1 MWQTMLLSI
10 ALGGLTVLLLWYLLS
25 RNSSF
30 DLPDLLD
37 TPEDPRHLWL
47 SAAGF
52 FRRHKLVPFGSPAY
66 QSAADPPRVPA
77 HRSFLPRETE
87 DFVHRLW
94 RFDTSAKL
102 TSWSGPNSRH
112 WLALDKSGRNVYIKL
127 CPLDANEWKI
137 LEYLSDATPDRHPW
151 NRTIPIIAF
160 IRTPLSMVILQACWG
175 AGTFSPPWD
184 SLRTRLYLARQLLQG
199 LTYMHMKGV
208 AHGDVHPDNIVCN
221 HEDIRFSIKS
231 GTQFQSLFDF
241 QLAFID
247 FENSIR
253 VPAGSL
259 QALAPV
265 GEIRPPE
272 PFGAPELVSTSHVD
286 FFAADVFSA
295 GQVLLFELQAAG
307 TGRQTSVPSYFGL
320 LTKMTAPT
328 PMQRPSAAEALRE
341 LEGIIGDCL

>member
-10 ALGGLTVLLLWYLLS
+10 ALGGLTVFLLWYLLPRS
-25 RNSSF
+25 SSF
-30 DLPDLLD
+30 NLPDLLD
-37 TPEDPRHLWL
+37 TPEDPRRLWL
-47 SAAGF
+47 SADGF

-66 QSAADPPRVPA
+66 QSAVDPPRVPP

-94 RFDTSAKL
+94 RFGTSAKL

-112 WLALDKSGRNVYIKL
+112 WLALDRFGRNVYIKL
-127 CPLDANEWKI
+127 CPLDSNEWKI
-137 LEYLSDATPDRHPW
+137 LEYLSDTTPDRHPW
-151 NRTIPIIAF
+151 NRTIPIIEF

-175 AGTFSPPWD
+175 SSAFSPPWD

-208 AHGDVHPDNIVCN
+208 AHGDVHPENI
-221 HEDIRFSIKS
+221 
-231 GTQFQSLFDF
+231 SLFDF

-265 GEIRPPE
+265 GDIRPPE

-286 FFAADVFSA
+286 FFAADVFSV
-295 GQVLLFELQAAG
+295 GQVLLSELQSAG
-307 TGRQTSVPSYFGL
+307 TSQQTSIPRYLGL
-320 LTKMTAPT
+320 LTKMTVPSPT
-328 PMQRPSAAEALRE
+328 QRPSAAEALRG
-341 LEGIIGDCL
+341 LEEIIGDCL

>member
-10 ALGGLTVLLLWYLLS
+10 ALGGLTMFPLWYLLH
-25 RNSSF
+25 RSSFF

-37 TPEDPRHLWL
+37 TPEDPRRLWL

-52 FRRHKLVPFGSPAY
+52 FRRHKLVPF
-66 QSAADPPRVPA
+66 A
-77 HRSFLPRETE
+77 HRSFRSRETE

-94 RFDTSAKL
+94 RLDTSAKL

-112 WLALDKSGRNVYIKL
+112 WLALDRFGRNVYIKL

-175 AGTFSPPWD
+175 AGAFSPPGIRSELVSIWLG
-184 SLRTRLYLARQLLQG
+184 SSYRQG

-208 AHGDVHPDNIVCN
+208 AHRDVHPDNIVCN

-247 FENSIR
+247 FENSVR
-253 VPAGSL
+253 APAGSL

-272 PFGAPELVSTSHVD
+272 PFAAPELVSTPYVD

-307 TGRQTSVPSYFGL
+307 TRQQTSIPSYLGL

-328 PMQRPSAAEALRE
+328 STQHPSAAEALRE
-341 LEGIIGDCL
+341 LEEIIAPSEDFPTYPNTA